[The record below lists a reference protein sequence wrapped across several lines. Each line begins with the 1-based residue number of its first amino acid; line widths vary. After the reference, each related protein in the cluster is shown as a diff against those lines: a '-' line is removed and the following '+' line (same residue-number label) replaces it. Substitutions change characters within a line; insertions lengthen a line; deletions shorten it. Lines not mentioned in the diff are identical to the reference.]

1 VLQPT
6 VVMDPNTG
14 KLSEE
19 KKRVKLPAVN
29 YYTKLFMNHLSPI
42 ELFQKRFFNYHG
54 SYFPIE
60 VLQQTRVNPYI
71 VLIERG
77 LF

>member
-1 VLQPT
+1 VRTTEQSFEVLTLIIQQSCSDIYQKPSNITVMQPT

-29 YYTKLFMNHLSPI
+29 YYTKLFMNQVSPI
-42 ELFQKRFFNYHG
+42 ELF
-54 SYFPIE
+54 
-60 VLQQTRVNPYI
+60 
-71 VLIERG
+71 
-77 LF
+77 

>member
-1 VLQPT
+1 
-6 VVMDPNTG
+6 MDPNTG

-29 YYTKLFMNHLSPI
+29 YYTKLFMNQVSPI
-42 ELFQKRFFNYHG
+42 ELFQQRYFNYHG

-60 VLQQTRVNPYI
+60 VL
-71 VLIERG
+71 
-77 LF
+77 

>member
-1 VLQPT
+1 MQPT

-29 YYTKLFMNHLSPI
+29 YYTKLFVNQLSPI
-42 ELFQKRFFNYHG
+42 ELFQQRFFNYHG

-60 VLQQTRVNPYI
+60 VLQQTRVSPYI